1 MIFIFCPVVNCICLL
16 SAALVVKRR
25 RRCVVALHTMNR
37 IIKLVSRRRRLLV
50 AVLFAATTAVILF
63 AVGKLL
69 AGRPRNVVFSKLSA
83 RRSRN
88 VVVSKLSARRPRYV
102 VFGVDR
108 HPSVLRLLSSDILI
122 TRLDDGDDSDD
133 ETTPETVGVFVVML
147 GLSMSHQ
154 TMSQPGAGT
163 GFRCIPSHRHQIFI
177 ITSATSESSDPLSWT
192 SEDRKQHGDNVVNTT
207 ARQIRRGCVEAGLT
221 SVIVWQVQVSGN
233 VTPSV
238 VSDLVTEAYVDN
250 ITWYDVIF
258 LRRMTSLFPVWG
270 RWPAAELSLPSH
282 VGVAVRTEAVGTR
295 VAFHRTHL
303 EIFGDSWPYWIQTD
317 AEVARYLKDVYADSS
332 SLDISSI
339 LDGAVRDDRT
349 WLRRQVSAKAPVP
362 VHTGDKVE
370 FNTVDF
376 IES

>member
-1 MIFIFCPVVNCICLL
+1 MVNCICLL
-16 SAALVVKRR
+16 SAALVVVQIR
-25 RRCVVALHTMNR
+25 RRCVVALHTVIR
-37 IIKLVSRRRRLLV
+37 VIKLVARRRLLV
-50 AVLFAATTAVILF
+50 ALLFAATTAVLLF

-69 AGRPRNVVFSKLSA
+69 YENLYLFAERPS
-83 RRSRN
+83 
-88 VVVSKLSARRPRYV
+88 YV

-108 HPSVLRLLSSDILI
+108 RPSVLRLLSSDILI

-207 ARQIRRGCVEAGLT
+207 ARQLRRGCVEAGLT

-270 RWPAAELSLPSH
+270 RWPPAELRLPSH
-282 VGVAVRTEAVGTR
+282 VGVAVRTDAVGTR

-317 AEVARYLKDVYADSS
+317 ADVARYLKDVYADSS
-332 SLDISSI
+332 SPDSSSI

-349 WLRRQVSAKAPVP
+349 WLRR
-362 VHTGDKVE
+362 
-370 FNTVDF
+370 
-376 IES
+376 